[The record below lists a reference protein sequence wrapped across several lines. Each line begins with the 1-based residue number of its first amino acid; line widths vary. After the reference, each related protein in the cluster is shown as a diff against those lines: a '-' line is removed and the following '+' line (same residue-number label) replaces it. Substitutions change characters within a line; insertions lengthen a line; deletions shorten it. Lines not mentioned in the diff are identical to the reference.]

1 MKCHSLCLIIFSVIF
16 LSCKGN
22 NMKVK
27 IYYNTSEDL
36 TDIYRTI
43 DFVKN
48 GQYKY
53 LGFYNFV
60 ELGINDFDFIKN
72 VEGNKQFDTRMN
84 IFNLIQESDKN
95 HQLVNIK
102 VTEHGIENF
111 ISMSMYHAETVF
123 EIFDSND
130 EIIFSYLYFE
140 DEEYFLDIKNDKV
153 YLMTEEIRTF
163 SKKVID
169 RVVKDDNSK

>member
-1 MKCHSLCLIIFSVIF
+1 
-16 LSCKGN
+16 
-22 NMKVK
+22 
-27 IYYNTSEDL
+27 
-36 TDIYRTI
+36 
-43 DFVKN
+43 
-48 GQYKY
+48 
-53 LGFYNFV
+53 
-60 ELGINDFDFIKN
+60 
-72 VEGNKQFDTRMN
+72 MN

-140 DEEYFLDIKNDKV
+140 NEEYFLDIKNDKV

-169 RVVKDDNSK
+169 RVVKDNNSK